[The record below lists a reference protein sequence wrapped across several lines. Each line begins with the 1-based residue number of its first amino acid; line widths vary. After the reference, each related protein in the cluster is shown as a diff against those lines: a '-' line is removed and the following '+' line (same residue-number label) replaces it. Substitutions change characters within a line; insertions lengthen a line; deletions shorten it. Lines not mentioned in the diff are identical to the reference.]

1 MRAWLFRPQIPYQSH
16 SYETATNPHTTL
28 TERSRS
34 NYFSRALLSADC
46 FMASP
51 YHTKPKP
58 LAFVMRTQCGK
69 YSPFLVGKPQG
80 RSSGE
85 LSVSRDARWDGGML
99 WPNCVG
105 DRFTNPRGHITPGPK
120 S

>member
-16 SYETATNPHTTL
+16 SYETATKPHTTL

-58 LAFVMRTQCGK
+58 LAVVMRTQGGK

-85 LSVSRDARWDGGML
+85 LSVSRDVRKL
-99 WPNCVG
+99 C
-105 DRFTNPRGHITPGPK
+105 RGPIHK
-120 S
+120 SKRPYHSRSEEHKVLV